1 MIFLNFHIV
10 MSSVTATIQERFES
24 GQSPSQI
31 CKLSKGLTSR
41 SGAYKALKRFR
52 ETGSALQRI
61 SGTPDRKI
69 RTSTLVKSSQEKIS
83 RNPQRSIRKL
93 ASASLWAM
101 ERCRKCSQMTW
112 TFLHSKRQK
121 LSYSQR
127 PQKRNCCKEQR
138 FFWRSWE
145 TARNLRS

>member
-1 MIFLNFHIV
+1 MIKPGVDKFYCLILKSLGRENSPSIYTNRWLIICTNFYILFSEIFLNFHIV

-93 ASASLWAM
+93 ASASL
-101 ERCRKCSQMTW
+101 
-112 TFLHSKRQK
+112 
-121 LSYSQR
+121 
-127 PQKRNCCKEQR
+127 
-138 FFWRSWE
+138 
-145 TARNLRS
+145 